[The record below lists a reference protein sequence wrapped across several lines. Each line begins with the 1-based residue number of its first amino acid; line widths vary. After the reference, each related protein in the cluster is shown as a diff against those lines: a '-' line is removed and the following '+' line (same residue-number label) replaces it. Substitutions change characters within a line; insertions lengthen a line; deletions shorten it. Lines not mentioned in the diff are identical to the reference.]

1 MSTPENAHTPGT
13 AEVREG
19 YAYKPE
25 WDYLDPIDSPADRR
39 FIIAALDKAAI
50 IADRI
55 VDDEGDGYDW
65 QACVAVATAIRAAG
79 EGTP

>member
-39 FIIAALDKAAI
+39 FIIAALEKAAL
-50 IADRI
+50 IADSM
-55 VDDEGDGYDW
+55 VDDEGDGYYG
-65 QACVAVATAIRAAG
+65 QACVAVAAGIRAAG
-79 EGTP
+79 EVAP